1 MNTTVSVYTIDIWH
15 ATLTGL
21 PYSILKAPPSLRFA
35 KYGYY
40 NPSSPSF
47 CLQGGSNS
55 LELKLSRLS
64 IAVNLAKL
72 FKRRKLWNATRN
84 VVLGVLKL
92 LSFPMNTKTTSVEP
106 PTRILLTTSSS
117 SSKTFQN
124 TLTYLS
130 GSFSHLLPKL
140 GLEIG
145 SVSPWFCLLS

>member
-40 NPSSPSF
+40 NPSSSPSF

-84 VVLGVLKL
+84 VAVFVGVLKL
-92 LSFPMNTKTTSVEP
+92 LSFPMNTKTYAG
-106 PTRILLTTSSS
+106 ILLTTSSS
-117 SSKTFQN
+117 SAKTFQN

-130 GSFSHLLPKL
+130 Q
-140 GLEIG
+140 
-145 SVSPWFCLLS
+145 CLKIMEKVPFNIASEAS